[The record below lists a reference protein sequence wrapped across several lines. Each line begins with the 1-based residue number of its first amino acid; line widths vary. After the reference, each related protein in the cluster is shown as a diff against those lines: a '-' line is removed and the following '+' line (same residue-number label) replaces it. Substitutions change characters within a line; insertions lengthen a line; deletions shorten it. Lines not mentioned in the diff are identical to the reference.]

1 MSYIKTSVI
10 AGSEQGRVMLL
21 AQSAPPA
28 PRSRKKP
35 HTKAV
40 ALMCSP
46 RKREGCQIHP
56 DVWTKVI
63 MSLRAKALIWTVMGK
78 DLDLNSVVGFS
89 VNKFSFWKPLSP
101 KSLSRLQFYVTL
113 LAKCLL
119 FCVNFI
125 VKSNWG
131 NEVGQKTDLKRSNLQ
146 KESREHVSERKELC
160 QRRSGCR
167 IRKALRTKRRAIHKD
182 KC

>member
-1 MSYIKTSVI
+1 MCYIKTSVI

-28 PRSRKKP
+28 PKCRKKP

-40 ALMCSP
+40 ELMCSP
-46 RKREGCQIHP
+46 RKREGCQINL
-56 DVWTKVI
+56 DVWRKVI
-63 MSLRAKALIWTVMGK
+63 MTLRAKASIWTVMGK
-78 DLDLNSVVGFS
+78 DLDSHPVVGFS
-89 VNKFSFWKPLSP
+89 VNKFSSWKPLSP
-101 KSLSRLQFYVTL
+101 KCLSRLQFSVML
-113 LAKCLL
+113 LAKCLF
-119 FCVNFI
+119 FCVNFM

-146 KESREHVSERKELC
+146 KESRKHVSERKELC
-160 QRRSGCR
+160 PRRAGCR
-167 IRKALRTKRRAIHKD
+167 LRKALRTKRRAIHKE